1 VREGNS
7 PSWFNPAEIVQV
19 VRYLQA
25 VLGHDTT
32 TQLGHDTTTQVGH
45 DTTTQV
51 GHNTTTQLGHVTM
64 TQLGNGRL
72 LGGTTAIDRKDLL
85 IIITFWVQM
94 AI

>member
-1 VREGNS
+1 MREGNS

-45 DTTTQV
+45 DTTTQ
-51 GHNTTTQLGHVTM
+51 LGHVTT

>member
-1 VREGNS
+1 MREGNS

-45 DTTTQV
+45 DTTI
-51 GHNTTTQLGHVTM
+51 QLGHVT
-64 TQLGNGRL
+64 TIQLGNGRL

>member
-45 DTTTQV
+45 DTTI
-51 GHNTTTQLGHVTM
+51 QLGHVT
-64 TQLGNGRL
+64 TIQLGNGRL

-85 IIITFWVQM
+85 IIITVWVQM